1 MHPMLTIAVRAA
13 RRGGTIIQRAR
24 SRLHEIDF
32 DKKGKQDYVSQIDRD
47 SEIAVI
53 DTLLAAFPRHAI
65 KAEESG
71 EQGDSD
77 HVWIIDPLDGTLNF
91 LHGYPQFTISIA
103 LKIKGRL
110 DQAVVYDPILDELF
124 TASRG
129 MGAQL
134 NGQKIRAASRSN
146 LSHCLLATGFPVR
159 TPEAITGCLT
169 SFSKVLPKCS
179 DIRRG
184 GAASLDLAYVACGRL
199 DGYWESGLKEWDVA
213 AGSLLVQESGGLV
226 GDLSG
231 AEKHLDSGN
240 IIAANPRIYKQL
252 LPLIKTG

>member
-32 DKKGKQDYVSQIDRD
+32 DQKGKQDYVSQVDRD
-47 SEIAVI
+47 SEMAVI
-53 DTLLAAFPRHAI
+53 DTLLTAFPHHAI

-71 EQGDSD
+71 EQGESD
-77 HVWIIDPLDGTLNF
+77 HEWVVDPLDGTLNF
-91 LHGYPQFTISIA
+91 LHGYNRFAISIA
-103 LKIKGRL
+103 LKVKGRL
-110 DQAVVYDPILDELF
+110 DQAVVYDPVMDDLF

-134 NGQKIRAASRSN
+134 NGQKIRTANRSN
-146 LSHCLLATGFPVR
+146 LSQCLLATGFPVR
-159 TPEAITGCLT
+159 TPNDMASSLT
-169 SFSKVLPKCS
+169 SFSEVLPRCS
-179 DIRRG
+179 DIRRS
-184 GAASLDLAYVACGRL
+184 GAASLDLAYVACGHL

-231 AEKHLDSGN
+231 TEKHLDTGN

-252 LPLIKTG
+252 LPLIKTE

>member
-32 DKKGKQDYVSQIDRD
+32 DQKGVQDYVSDIDRD

-53 DTLLAAFPRHAI
+53 DTLLTAFPDHAI

-71 EQGDSD
+71 EQGTSD
-77 HVWIIDPLDGTLNF
+77 HVWVIDPLDGTLNF
-91 LHGYPQFTISIA
+91 LHGYPRFTISIA

-110 DQAVVYDPILDELF
+110 DQAVVYDPVMDDLF

-134 NGQKIRAASRSN
+134 NGQKIRTASRSN
-146 LSHCLLATGFPVR
+146 LNQCLLATGFPVR
-159 TPEAITGCLT
+159 SPEDIARTL
-169 SFSKVLPKCS
+169 SSLSEVLPRCS
-179 DIRRG
+179 DIRRSG
-184 GAASLDLAYVACGRL
+184 TASLDLAYVACGHL
-199 DGYWESGLKEWDVA
+199 DGYWESGLNEWDVA

-226 GDLSG
+226 GDLAG
-231 AEKHLDSGN
+231 TEKHLDTGN

-252 LPLIKTG
+252 LPLIKTD